1 MQVQQ
6 MLRSGVDLIEIN
18 RLSDINPAIRAR
30 FLARV
35 FTEKEI
41 EICKGNDINLS
52 GRFAAK
58 EAISKALGTGIGE
71 IHWKDIEI
79 LQKENGEPFVNLHA
93 KAKLRENELG
103 ITIWALSISH
113 SRNLAIAFVVAT

>member
-1 MQVQQ
+1 

-18 RLSDINPAIRAR
+18 RLSDINPAVRER
-30 FLARV
+30 FITRV

-41 EICKGNDINLS
+41 EICKGNDINRS

-79 LQKENGEPFVNLHA
+79 LQKENGEPIVNLHE
-93 KAKLRENELG
+93 KAKQKEKELG

-113 SRNLAIAFVVAT
+113 SRNLAMAFVVAA